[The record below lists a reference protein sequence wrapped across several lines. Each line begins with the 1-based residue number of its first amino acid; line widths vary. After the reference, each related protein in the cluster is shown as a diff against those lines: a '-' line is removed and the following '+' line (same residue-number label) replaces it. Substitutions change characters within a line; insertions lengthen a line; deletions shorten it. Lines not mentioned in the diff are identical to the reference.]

1 MTSMLKFVPD
11 CKGFL
16 NSKTQHNEKVI
27 TSLQS
32 PMHKSNMNY
41 RKVLAQETNTN
52 TELIHTN
59 TSPVSRWVFTCLLA
73 STALIR

>member
-16 NSKTQHNEKVI
+16 NSKTQHHEKVI

-32 PMHKSNMNY
+32 PMHKVN
-41 RKVLAQETNTN
+41 
-52 TELIHTN
+52 EL
-59 TSPVSRWVFTCLLA
+59 
-73 STALIR
+73 